1 MSLLA
6 LEVAAVARMHAA
18 RSTAMKTKS
27 KSKTTP
33 SVKMRETKLQQ
44 LEAMLRQPSGATVT
58 QLSAL
63 LEWQPHSVRGAMSN
77 LKKKRG
83 LAISA
88 ENVQGGERTYRIAH

>member
-1 MSLLA
+1 
-6 LEVAAVARMHAA
+6 
-18 RSTAMKTKS
+18 MKTKPKPRTKRS
-27 KSKTTP
+27 TKE
-33 SVKMRETKLQQ
+33 RETKVQQ
-44 LEAMLRQPSGATVT
+44 LEAMLRHPGGATVA
-58 QLSAL
+58 QLAAH

>member
-1 MSLLA
+1 MSFLA

-18 RSTAMKTKS
+18 RSTAMKTKP
-27 KSKTTP
+27 KSKATRDP
-33 SVKMRETKLQQ
+33 KVRETKLQQ
-44 LEAMLRQPSGATVT
+44 LEAMLRQPNGATVT
-58 QLSAL
+58 QLAAL